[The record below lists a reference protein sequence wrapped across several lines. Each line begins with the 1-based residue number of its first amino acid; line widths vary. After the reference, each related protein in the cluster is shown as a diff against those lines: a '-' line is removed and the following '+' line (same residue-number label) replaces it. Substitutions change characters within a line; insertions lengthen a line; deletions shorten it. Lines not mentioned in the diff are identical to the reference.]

1 MYTGIKVSTFRER
14 FSILFSE
21 SEKTVMELAK
31 ELHVSYQTVSAWKIG
46 TRSPKA
52 PTVIAIASY
61 FKVNPKWLLGFDV
74 EKEYDEVEHRTIPIV
89 VPDSERFVKLVRYM
103 PTSDYVM
110 VMEAFERAE
119 QKMRQA
125 ETNGEVQT

>member
-1 MYTGIKVSTFRER
+1 M
-14 FSILFSE
+14 
-21 SEKTVMELAK
+21 
-31 ELHVSYQTVSAWKIG
+31 
-46 TRSPKA
+46 
-52 PTVIAIASY
+52 
-61 FKVNPKWLLGFDV
+61 GFDV